1 MKLAYLFTAVELIG
15 TVAFALSGAM
25 TALKYRLDLFGVL
38 FLGVT
43 VATGGGMVRDVLIGN
58 LPPLAFRDYT
68 YLLTAALT
76 SLLAFL
82 AAYFSKGR
90 YHTHET
96 KVESLANVFD
106 ALGLGAFSV
115 TGVLAG
121 INAGFG
127 DNSFLLVFLGM
138 LTGIGGGILRD
149 VFVQR
154 MPNVLHKHVYALPCI
169 LGACLYLLLYRLHV
183 SHLIGAFAS
192 VALVFTLRM
201 LATKFR
207 WNLPRAE

>member
-1 MKLAYLFTAVELIG
+1 MTFDLLFTAVEMIG

-58 LPPLAFRDYT
+58 IPPLAFQDYK
-68 YLLTAALT
+68 YLLTAAVT
-76 SLLAFL
+76 ALLAFL
-82 AAYFSKGR
+82 AAFCSRGA
-90 YHTHET
+90 YHSHET
-96 KVESLANVFD
+96 KVESLANIFD

-115 TGVLAG
+115 TGVQAG

-127 DNSFLLVFLGM
+127 SNGFLLVFLGM

-169 LGACLYLLLYRLHV
+169 LGACLYLILYRLQI
-183 SHLIGAFAS
+183 SHLAAS
-192 VALVFTLRM
+192 FSAVVLVFVLRM

-207 WNLPRAE
+207 WNLPRAR